1 MVQRI
6 YLKKIAAALT
16 CQNNTKK
23 ALLRI
28 VKNDIEAFLLEH
40 PDATEQELIRQFGTP
55 DELAESYL
63 DSLDSSEVCMQIE
76 KNGSVKK
83 MLISCSCAIIGILL
97 LLVIGIKGYLFFHHA
112 NAEYIHVKQYTPG
125 EEYVVVRYHRP

>member
-1 MVQRI
+1 MVQRT

-16 CQNNTKK
+16 CPNNTKK

-28 VKNDIEAFLLEH
+28 VQNDIEAFLLEH

-63 DSLDSSEVCMQIE
+63 DSLDSSEVCMQME
-76 KNGSVKK
+76 KTGSIKK
-83 MLISCSCAIIGILL
+83 VLISCICAIIGILL
-97 LLVIGIKGYLFFHHA
+97 LLVIGIKGYLFFHYA